1 MLQTNKVMKL
11 MHISLQGKTQL
22 WGLWYE
28 TMKLVILR
36 KKVTATMTLWFHI
49 TVVRSPQRVKP
60 KRKAWYQSYSYFVK
74 LVLDAALGHHF
85 LHTVTVFCMTS
96 KLRRIKCS
104 EARNHVLFNTAD
116 SNKRIS
122 LKIKQKCKIIQ
133 PPLLY
138 ANFLQPN
145 PQGPP
150 PKPGKSA
157 LGTRFNFLM
166 IPPRTVLN
174 LSCPPHPP
182 PLILASRPPAINNG
196 P

>member
-74 LVLDAALGHHF
+74 LVLDAVLGHHF

-104 EARNHVLFNTAD
+104 EARNHVLFNSAD

-133 PPLLY
+133 PRSCMPISSNLIPRAHLQSQGKAPWGRGSISSWSPLGLSWICR
-138 ANFLQPN
+138 A
-145 PQGPP
+145 PP
-150 PKPGKSA
+150 PP
-157 LGTRFNFLM
+157 T
-166 IPPRTVLN
+166 PY
-174 LSCPPHPP
+174 SCQPTPCHK
-182 PLILASRPPAINNG
+182 
-196 P
+196 